1 MLYPVCY
8 PRKRECR
15 AIETALATTPNLL
28 LEELQ
33 RTAYSNASQLSGDE
47 SQLETR
53 PTNSV
58 VEEGSS
64 SGPVLALSCEGS
76 VSEGRKRSRHSDRLE
91 EVTRDMYEDGSG
103 EREEGQGEGEGATSW
118 KPYGCKTCR
127 RRFRTEQ
134 VRAMTG
140 SLEWFQMREGQGDG
154 VWEGDSFVLICCLC
168 GLRTRVQTVGR

>member
-1 MLYPVCY
+1 MYEVHIASRGEREGREGGGARAELPV
-8 PRKRECR
+8 PIPVPPLGPDPAPSDSRGTE
-15 AIETALATTPNLL
+15 AAVTEP
-28 LEELQ
+28 
-33 RTAYSNASQLSGDE
+33 S
-47 SQLETR
+47 
-53 PTNSV
+53 SV
-58 VEEGSS
+58 VEEGSI
-64 SGPVLALSCEGS
+64 SGPVVALSCEGS

-91 EVTRDMYEDGSG
+91 VTRDMYEDGSG
-103 EREEGQGEGEGATSW
+103 ERDEGQGEGEGVGATSW